1 MTNNPELVPVQGIRN
16 VAIIAHVDHGKTTL
30 VDAMLKQ
37 TGSITRANADD
48 VRIMD
53 SGDLER
59 EKGITILAKNTAVR
73 WRDTKINIVDT
84 PGHADFGG
92 EVERALQMVD
102 SAVLLVDAAEGP
114 LPQTRFVLRKAL
126 ALNLPLVVI
135 INKVDRPDARIA
147 EVIDEVYEM
156 LFDIDAEE
164 HHIDFPIVYAAAKQG
179 WATLQAPEGLHNKHI
194 HEDDPKVSSHH
205 AQPDNVNELLDL
217 LVDYMP
223 APKHI
228 PGHPLQAHVTNLG
241 ASAFV
246 GRLAI
251 CRMINGTIKKGQQV
265 AWMKTDGTISRAKVS
280 NLYITESNERVEVDE
295 ASAGELVAVAGLA
308 EVTIGETLADTE
320 NPVAMP
326 IITVDEPALAMTIG
340 INTSPL
346 AGKEGDKLTAS
357 QVRGRLQQEL
367 VGNVALRMFD
377 TERPDAW
384 EVHARGELQLAVLV
398 EQMRR
403 EGFELTVGKP
413 IVLTREIDGKTC
425 EPTERVTIDTP
436 DEFVGA
442 ITQLLASRKGRMENL
457 VTHGTG
463 WSRLDYIVPSR
474 GLIGFKTDFMTETRG
489 SGVIHH
495 TAEGWEEWAG
505 EIRARERG
513 SIVSDR
519 QGQTTGYAIT
529 MAQERAVLFV
539 APGEI
544 TYLGMIVGENSRNED
559 MDVNIVR
566 EKALTNMRASGSDHT
581 IKVTPPKLF
590 TLEGALEFIAD
601 DECVEVTPISIRMRK
616 VVLDPAERARTA
628 KKRKMG
634 AAGAGAQAT

>member
-1 MTNNPELVPVQGIRN
+1 MTESNSKLVPVEGIRN
-16 VAIIAHVDHGKTTL
+16 IAIIAHVDHGKTTL
-30 VDAMLKQ
+30 VDAMLRQ
-37 TGSITRANADD
+37 TGSLTHANQGDE
-48 VRIMD
+48 RIMD
-53 SGDLER
+53 SGDLEK

-156 LFDIDAEE
+156 LFDIDADE
-164 HHIDFPIVYAAAKQG
+164 HHIDFPIVYASAKNG
-179 WATLQAPEGLHNKHI
+179 WATLEAPEGLENAHI
-194 HEDDPKVSSHH
+194 HKDDPKVSSHH
-205 AQPDNVNELLDL
+205 GNPDNVNELLDL

-223 APKHI
+223 APLHE
-228 PGHPLQAHVTNLG
+228 PGHNLQAHVTNLG
-241 ASAFV
+241 ASSFV

-251 CRMINGTIKKGQQV
+251 CRMINGEIKKGQTIS
-265 AWMKTDGTISRAKVS
+265 WMKTDGTVEKAKVS
-280 NLYITESNERVEVDE
+280 NLYVTESNERAEVES
-295 ASAGELVAVAGLA
+295 ATAGELVAVAGIA
-308 EVTIGETLADTE
+308 KVTIGETLAAVEDPE
-320 NPVAMP
+320 AMP
-326 IITVDEPALAMTIG
+326 LITVDEPALAMTIG

-346 AGKEGDKLTAS
+346 AGKEGDKVTAS
-357 QVRGRLQQEL
+357 QIKARLVQEL

-377 TERPDAW
+377 TDRPDAW

-413 IVLTREIDGKTC
+413 IVLTREIDGKTH

-463 WSRLDYIVPSR
+463 WSRLDYIIPAR

-495 TAEGWEEWAG
+495 TSEGWEPWAG
-505 EIRARERG
+505 EIRARDRG
-513 SIVSDR
+513 SIVADR
-519 QGQTTGYAIT
+519 LGQTTAYAIT
-529 MAQERAVLFV
+529 MVQERAVLFV
-539 APGEI
+539 APAEVA
-544 TYLGMIVGENSRNED
+544 YLGMIVGENSRNED

-581 IKVTPPKLF
+581 VKVTPPRLF

-601 DECVEVTPISIRMRK
+601 DECVEVTPKSIRMRK
-616 VVLDPAERARTA
+616 VVLDPSERARTA
-628 KKRKMG
+628 KKRR
-634 AAGAGAQAT
+634 QASAE